1 MPSTAVFAFVAGQTA
16 PPAVFA
22 VGHNGLGL
30 GARVV
35 TVFALARLVAP
46 GLIALG
52 VQGVAALLRVDRVQ
66 VPLMD
71 GERMLCGAGY
81 DWLQLAPQGERWWC
95 TAFFRP
101 DGQLE
106 QLYFDITRGN
116 ALNGPDSHFED
127 LFLDVVAEPDGR
139 VFRLDEAELRAAVDA
154 GLVSSAEAARA
165 RADADALEARLRA
178 GFPALCALLGRVR
191 AERIPELCAPQ
202 TRF

>member
-1 MPSTAVFAFVAGQTA
+1 MRFAWGPFAG
-16 PPAVFA
+16 F
-22 VGHNGLGL
+22 GL
-30 GARVV
+30 
-35 TVFALARLVAP
+35 
-46 GLIALG
+46 
-52 VQGVAALLRVDRVQ
+52 QGVAALLRVDRVQ

-71 GERMLCGAGY
+71 GDRMLCGAGY

-116 ALNGPDSHFED
+116 ALNGPDSHFEA

-191 AERIPELCAPQ
+191 AERIPELWAPQ

>member
-1 MPSTAVFAFVAGQTA
+1 MRFAWGGFAG
-16 PPAVFA
+16 F
-22 VGHNGLGL
+22 
-30 GARVV
+30 
-35 TVFALARLVAP
+35 
-46 GLIALG
+46 G

-71 GERMLCGAGY
+71 GDRLLCGAGY

-165 RADADALEARLRA
+165 RADADALEARLCA
-178 GFPALCALLGRVR
+178 GFPALCVLLGRVR

>member
-1 MPSTAVFAFVAGQTA
+1 MRFAWGGFAG
-16 PPAVFA
+16 F
-22 VGHNGLGL
+22 
-30 GARVV
+30 
-35 TVFALARLVAP
+35 
-46 GLIALG
+46 G

-165 RADADALEARLRA
+165 RRRRA
-178 GFPALCALLGRVR
+178 GGPPARRLPRPVRAAWPGARRAHSRALCASNPVLVPFPPAYAG
-191 AERIPELCAPQ
+191 
-202 TRF
+202 TT

>member
-1 MPSTAVFAFVAGQTA
+1 MRFAWGGFAG
-16 PPAVFA
+16 F
-22 VGHNGLGL
+22 
-30 GARVV
+30 
-35 TVFALARLVAP
+35 
-46 GLIALG
+46 G

-71 GERMLCGAGY
+71 GDRMLCGAGY

-178 GFPALCALLGRVR
+178 DFPALCALLGRVR
-191 AERIPELCAPQ
+191 AERIPELA
-202 TRF
+202 RR

>member
-1 MPSTAVFAFVAGQTA
+1 MRFAWGPFAG
-16 PPAVFA
+16 F
-22 VGHNGLGL
+22 
-30 GARVV
+30 
-35 TVFALARLVAP
+35 
-46 GLIALG
+46 G

-178 GFPALCALLGRVR
+178 GFPALYALLGRVR
-191 AERIPELCAPQ
+191 AERIPELA
-202 TRF
+202 RR

>member
-1 MPSTAVFAFVAGQTA
+1 MRFAWGGFAG
-16 PPAVFA
+16 F
-22 VGHNGLGL
+22 
-30 GARVV
+30 
-35 TVFALARLVAP
+35 
-46 GLIALG
+46 G

-178 GFPALCALLGRVR
+178 GFPDLCALLGRVR

>member
-1 MPSTAVFAFVAGQTA
+1 MRFAWGGFAG
-16 PPAVFA
+16 F
-22 VGHNGLGL
+22 
-30 GARVV
+30 
-35 TVFALARLVAP
+35 
-46 GLIALG
+46 G

-71 GERMLCGAGY
+71 GDRMLCGAGY

-178 GFPALCALLGRVR
+178 GFPTLCALLGRVR
-191 AERIPELCAPQ
+191 AERIPELA
-202 TRF
+202 RR

>member
-1 MPSTAVFAFVAGQTA
+1 MRFAWGGFAG
-16 PPAVFA
+16 F
-22 VGHNGLGL
+22 
-30 GARVV
+30 
-35 TVFALARLVAP
+35 
-46 GLIALG
+46 G

-71 GERMLCGAGY
+71 GDRMLCGAGY

-101 DGQLE
+101 DGELE

-178 GFPALCALLGRVR
+178 GFPDLCALLGRVR
-191 AERIPELCAPQ
+191 AERIPELA
-202 TRF
+202 RR